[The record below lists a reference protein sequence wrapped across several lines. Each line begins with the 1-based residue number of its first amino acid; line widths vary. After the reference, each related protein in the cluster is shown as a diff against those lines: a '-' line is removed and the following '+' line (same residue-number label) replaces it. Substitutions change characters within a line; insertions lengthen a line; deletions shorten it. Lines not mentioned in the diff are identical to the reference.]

1 MRTENT
7 EGEEMK
13 TLHQIQNEAAKE
25 KYNCSFI
32 YATSFLKVLDMR
44 DFMQEVAKR
53 YAAEALRS
61 ASEIAEVETVDI
73 DYEKAGYKGRTY
85 NTPAKT
91 YAFTTPGHGGGSNY
105 EVRVYKQSI
114 LNIINELK

>member
-1 MRTENT
+1 
-7 EGEEMK
+7 MK
-13 TLHQIQNEAAKE
+13 TIDQVKE
-25 KYNCSFI
+25 DLAHDYDFRSWREM
-32 YATSFLKVLDMR
+32 FLYTDMPG
-44 DFMQEVAKR
+44 DLLIDKVAKR

-91 YAFTTPGHGGGSNY
+91 YEFTTPGHGGGSNY

-114 LNIINELK
+114 LNLINELK